1 MREKWKKILI
11 VFVFLPIL
19 LFSQGCGAGEK
30 TGDSNAPVVSYVV
43 SFYTNSAETFN
54 ISNQTVQ
61 HGRLVRRPEDPKKQG
76 YIFSGWYK
84 DREFTQVWQ
93 FDIDTVTSNMT
104 LYAHWIECV

>member
-54 ISNQTVQ
+54 IS
-61 HGRLVRRPEDPKKQG
+61 K
-76 YIFSGWYK
+76 
-84 DREFTQVWQ
+84 
-93 FDIDTVTSNMT
+93 
-104 LYAHWIECV
+104 